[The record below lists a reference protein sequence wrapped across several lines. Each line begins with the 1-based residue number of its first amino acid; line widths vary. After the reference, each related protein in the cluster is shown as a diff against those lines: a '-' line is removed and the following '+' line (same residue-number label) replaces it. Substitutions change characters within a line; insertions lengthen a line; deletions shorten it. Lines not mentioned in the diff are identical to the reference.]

1 MTPWITV
8 PPSHTWLRNARAP
21 LSLVQGLT
29 APPDPEGLI
38 PLDIEL
44 QDGTIATVAPAGT
57 APDGIDLK
65 HNQVWPCLVDGHTHL
80 DKTQTLPRA
89 PNPSATHKGAAQA
102 VIADLAA
109 HYTEA
114 DVETR
119 FAFGLACAYAHGVS
133 IIRTHIDSYGE
144 HARTSWRVFRRL
156 RDAWAGRIALQG
168 VSISRLN
175 TLDGDDGVM
184 IADLVAESG
193 GLLGM
198 TSTNL
203 PIDDAFHA
211 RIDRFFGLAEDRGLD
226 LDLHVDESN
235 DTASTALREIALTA
249 LRRGFKGRIQCGHC
263 CSLALQSEAAI
274 AETIR
279 LVAEAGIT
287 IIVLPMCNMFLQDRV
302 AGRTPRWRGITPVH
316 EFRAAGVPVSFA
328 SDNCRDP
335 FYAYGD
341 NDMLEVWR
349 EAVRICQLDTGSA
362 SIGDWSG
369 SVATAQAAALNLPG
383 AATIRPGAPADLL
396 VFRARSMNELLCRP
410 HADRVVLRAGRAI
423 DTNLPDYA
431 DLDPIFAG

>member
-1 MTPWITV
+1 MKPWIDL
-8 PPSHTWLRNARAP
+8 PGGDYWLRNASAP
-21 LSLVQGLT
+21 TSVDGLT
-29 APPDPEGLI
+29 RFDLHV
-38 PLDIEL
+38 
-44 QDGTIATVAPAGT
+44 QHGTIAAIAPPGT
-57 APDGIDLK
+57 ATEGIDLK
-65 HNQVWPCLVDGHTHL
+65 GCQVWPCLVDGHTHL

-89 PNPSATHKGAAQA
+89 PNPTATHKGAAAA

-109 HYTEA
+109 HYSEA

-119 FAFGLACAYAHGVS
+119 FSFGLACAYAHGVG
-133 IIRTHIDSYGE
+133 IIRTHIDSYGAG
-144 HARTSWRVFRRL
+144 ARTSWAVFARL
-156 RDAWAGRIALQG
+156 RDAWAGRITLQG

-175 TLDGDDGVM
+175 TLDGEDGKQ
-184 IADLVAESG
+184 IADLVADSG

-198 TSTNL
+198 TSTGL
-203 PIDDAFHA
+203 PIDDDFRA
-211 RIDRFFGLAEDRGLD
+211 RLDRFFGLAEARGLD
-226 LDLHVDESN
+226 LDLHVDEIN
-235 DTASTALREIALTA
+235 DPNSTALREVALTA

-263 CSLALQSEAAI
+263 CSLAVQTDDAI

-349 EAVRICQLDTGSA
+349 EAVRICQLDTPF
-362 SIGDWSG
+362 GDWPD
-369 SVATAQAAALNLPG
+369 SVASVPAAALGVPG
-383 AATIRPGAPADLL
+383 AATIRVGAPADLL
-396 VFRARSMNELLCRP
+396 LFRARSMNELLSRP
-410 HADRVVLRAGRAI
+410 QSDRVVLRAGRPI
-423 DTNLPDYA
+423 DTTLPDYA
-431 DLDPIFAG
+431 ELDPIFT